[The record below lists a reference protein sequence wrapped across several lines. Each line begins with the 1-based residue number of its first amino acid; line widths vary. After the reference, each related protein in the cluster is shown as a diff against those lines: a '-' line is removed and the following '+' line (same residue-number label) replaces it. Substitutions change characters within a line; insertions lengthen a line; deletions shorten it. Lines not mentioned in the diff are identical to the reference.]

1 MSTKSSFS
9 HERYALLVAIASV
22 IGFSLFTAI
31 PLVANA
37 ETHINAGDLDNG
49 AVWTASSSPYIL
61 ESTVNVP
68 FGRALTIEP
77 GVTVEADPSIDPD
90 YTPGISVDGS
100 LFMEGSPDDH
110 ITIKGISGIDLY
122 HATAT
127 IAYAD
132 ISIGNRGLYLLGS
145 NTSVSSSTISGA
157 YQGIYIQSG
166 SLAVSGSRIEGNTYG
181 VYVKKYIPVFQA
193 MNHPLLVADADVSFG
208 GARDF
213 PPENYSSANHLL
225 AQANNSWPPAMVTIS
240 NSSLTGNSTAAI
252 KNTEDDPAGT
262 VMAVNNWWGSASGPS
277 AASSSDASASGAI
290 DSNVIEGLVTYDPWL
305 DHDPT
310 RLSEKPKCC
319 SSILFLPGI
328 ESSRLYRDEKGIL
341 GTGLGWGMSANTLW
355 EPNRNDDVRKLFLN
369 PDGSSADKTVYSGSA
384 IDSAW
389 GYGVYGKFMKFLDG
403 MVAGGNMNEWSS
415 FGYDWRKPI
424 ADVVAGPEKKAT
436 TTVSLV
442 QTVIDMAARSK
453 TGKVTLIAHS
463 NGGLVAKYLTKT
475 MADMGKDNLID
486 SVISVA
492 VPYLGTPEAV
502 GGILHG
508 DDESLAG
515 GWLLKQSVARQLGRN
530 MSSAYS
536 LLPSAKYF
544 SATLGLATTSSL
556 GSATNSNAGSIV
568 ISPVIAFASST
579 PRNINNGSYPTSISS
594 FADEASFMTDAK
606 NVRNAPSTDDTES
619 PIEGNKALMAS
630 AGSLHDM
637 LDAFSW
643 PAHIARWAILGWN
656 ALTTKGIIYHASSNT
671 TGDASAGG
679 AQNFSPA
686 HDAIQ
691 TNMGDGTVVTRS
703 ASYDD
708 GTTTAIDLQ
717 TPGIKG
723 TLHGNILESV
733 ATQGVVRDLLE
744 DTPAAAK
751 ERAIMS
757 IPGVTIGPLDY
768 SKERTVIVI
777 STHSPIQPHV
787 YDAAGNHTGETTR
800 PAGMPL
806 DILLT
811 YEDGIPGS
819 SFRVQAHNDT
829 DYDTYITLPDDGTK
843 YSVVLNGTGVGSFTY
858 DVDRIRGGVTMD
870 HAEYADLPV
879 TPLTVA
885 TTTIQFAPTDIPTPP
900 GVPFGMASSTF
911 MATIQP
917 LNIDID
923 GDGTTDIK
931 AVQGSTTSPTTYWEL
946 MKKACATAFGSD
958 KRGGKDAYCKGI
970 GSRIDRIED
979 MIKKGRFKKMHDFG
993 DKIGQY
999 LKHRRAKSLSGDDKQ
1014 EVGDMFDGFIS
1025 QFE

>member
-1 MSTKSSFS
+1 MRKKISFLCKILFG
-9 HERYALLVAIASV
+9 AVPFVLL
-22 IGFSLFTAI
+22 I
-31 PLVANA
+31 PIANA

-61 ESTVNVP
+61 ESSVNVP
-68 FGRALTIEP
+68 FDHALTIEP

-90 YTPGISVDGS
+90 YTPDISVDGS

-122 HATAT
+122 YATAT

-132 ISIGNRGLYLLGS
+132 ISIGNRGLYLLNS
-145 NTSVSSSTISGA
+145 NTLVSSSTISGA
-157 YQGIYIQSG
+157 YQGIYVQSG
-166 SLAVSGSRIEGNTYG
+166 TLAVSDSRIEGNTYG

-193 MNHPLLVADADVSFG
+193 MNHPLLVADADVNFG
-208 GARDF
+208 SKRDF
-213 PPENYSSANHLL
+213 PRGNYSSADHLL
-225 AQANNSWPPAMVTIS
+225 AQANNSWPPAVVTIS
-240 NSSLTGNSTAAI
+240 NSSITGNSTAAI

-262 VMAVNNWWGSASGPS
+262 VIAINNWWGSPGGPATSSS
-277 AASSSDASASGAI
+277 AA
-290 DSNVIEGLVTYDPWL
+290 DSNTVQGLVTYAPWL

-310 RLSEKPKCC
+310 RSQDKPKCC

-341 GTGLGWGMSANTLW
+341 GTGLGWGTSTNTLW

-384 IDSAW
+384 IDNAW
-389 GYGVYGKFMKFLDG
+389 GYSVYGKFMKFLDG
-403 MVAGGNMNEWSS
+403 IVAAGNMNEWSS

-442 QTVIDMAARSK
+442 ETLINMASRSK

-475 MADMGKDNLID
+475 LADMGKDNLID
-486 SVISVA
+486 SIISVA
-492 VPYLGTPEAV
+492 VPYLGTPEAI

-508 DDESLAG
+508 DDEALAG
-515 GWLLKQSVARQLGRN
+515 GWLLKQSVARQLGQN

-544 SATLGLATTSSL
+544 SSS
-556 GSATNSNAGSIV
+556 
-568 ISPVIAFASST
+568 SPVITFASTT
-579 PRNINNGSYPTSISS
+579 PRNINNDSYPNSIAS
-594 FADEASFMTDAK
+594 FADESSFVTDAK
-606 NVRNAPSTDDTES
+606 NIRTAPSANDTES
-619 PIEGNKALMAS
+619 PLEGNKALMAS
-630 AGSLHDM
+630 AGSLHNV

-656 ALTTKGIIYHASSNT
+656 ALTTKGIIYHASKADPT
-671 TGDASAGG
+671 VPT
-679 AQNFSPA
+679 
-686 HDAIQ
+686 HDQVQ
-691 TNMGDGTVVTRS
+691 TNMGDGTVVTAS
-703 ASYDD
+703 ASYDS
-708 GTTTAIDLQ
+708 GTTTVIDLQ

-744 DTPAAAK
+744 DSPAAAK
-751 ERAIMS
+751 EREIVS
-757 IPGVTIGPLDY
+757 IPGVSIGLPDA
-768 SKERTVIVI
+768 SKEKTMIVI
-777 STHSPIQPHV
+777 STHSPIQPQV
-787 YDAAGNHTGETTR
+787 YDAQGNHTGETV
-800 PAGMPL
+800 PPLGMPT
-806 DILLT
+806 DVFRT
-811 YEDGIPGS
+811 YDMQISGS
-819 SFRVQAHNDT
+819 AFRVDEHNDT
-829 DYDTYITLPDDGTK
+829 DYDTYISLPDDGTK

-870 HAEYADLPV
+870 HAEYANLPV

-885 TTTIQFAPTDIPTPP
+885 TTTIQFSPTDIPTPP
-900 GVPFGMASSTF
+900 GVPFGIASSTF

-917 LNIDID
+917 LSIDVD
-923 GDGTTDIK
+923 GDGTPDIK
-931 AVQGSTTSPTTYWEL
+931 AVQGSTTNPTTYWES
-946 MKKACATAFGSD
+946 MKKAC
-958 KRGGKDAYCKGI
+958 GKETYCKGI

-979 MIKKGRFKKMHDFG
+979 LIKKGKFKRLHDFR
-993 DKIGQY
+993 DKIWQY
-999 LKHRRAKSLSGDDKQ
+999 LKHRRAKSLSDDDKQ
-1014 EVGDMFDGFIS
+1014 KIGDMFDGFIS